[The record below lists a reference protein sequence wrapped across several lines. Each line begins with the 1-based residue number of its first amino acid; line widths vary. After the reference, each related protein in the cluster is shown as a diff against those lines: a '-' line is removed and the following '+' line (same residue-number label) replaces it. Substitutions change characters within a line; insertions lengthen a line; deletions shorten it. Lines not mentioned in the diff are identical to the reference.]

1 MIFIFGDMRKA
12 VHVLIATLFIAGAL
26 NAQTYRNPAYPQGY
40 FRWPLDLSPEI
51 VANMGELRPNHWH
64 MGLDMRTAQKV
75 DQRVYAAADGYVA
88 FAGVRPL
95 SFGRFLIINHPNGLS
110 TLYAHLNTFNPEI
123 EAYVT
128 SEQYRQESWAVELTI
143 PAGKFPVKKGDFI
156 SYSGTTGGSQGPHV
170 HFEIIDTRSGKR
182 LNPLLFGMPLA
193 DNVPPVLNRLAMY
206 DRSKSIYE
214 QAPAFFTVKK
224 TDSGYV
230 LPRDPVI
237 RTSLSRVSFG
247 IDAFDRIS
255 GSPNRDGIY
264 KAALYVDNILQ
275 TAFVIDSIGYEDTRY
290 MNAQIDYRYK
300 ANGGG
305 YLQHVSKMPGDRSRV
320 YHTYG
325 GDGTVLLADTL
336 PHQVRIEIADAK
348 ANTINL
354 LFALQRSSEGPV
366 APAPTGSF
374 MPEMVNI
381 LEKPDF
387 EVYMPEGCLYDV
399 FTPGYLRSNSGASMS
414 ITAIHQ
420 LHNETVP
427 VQEEYTVRLKTD
439 KIIEDAW
446 KDRLVLRRTGK
457 GSSVQKTR
465 LQGNWLTGKFRDF
478 GSFQA
483 FADLQ
488 PPSVNE
494 LGKGDTVNLSA
505 ARSIAFTP
513 SDDFGVKS
521 FRAELN
527 GKWLR
532 FTNDKGRTFIYI
544 FDERCPFGTHHL
556 KVTVEDIA
564 GNVTT
569 KEWWFK
575 REAYVA
581 PVKKAPVK
589 KTPAKKA
596 PVKKKGKR

>member
-1 MIFIFGDMRKA
+1 MRKGT
-12 VHVLIATLFIAGAL
+12 HVLVAALLLIVEL
-26 NAQTYRNPAYPQGY
+26 NAQTYRSPSYPQGY
-40 FRWPLDLSPEI
+40 FRWPLDLNPEI

-64 MGLDMRTAQKV
+64 MGLDMRTAQRV

-88 FAGVRPL
+88 YAGVRSL
-95 SFGRFLIINHPNGLS
+95 SFGRFLVINHPNGLS

-143 PAGKFPVKKGDFI
+143 PPGKFLVKKGDFI

-182 LNPLLFGMPLA
+182 LNPLLFGMPLT
-193 DNVPPVLNRLAMY
+193 DNVPPTLSRLAMY
-206 DRSKSIYE
+206 DRSRSVYE
-214 QAPAFFTVKK
+214 QSPLFYAVKK
-224 TDSGYV
+224 TDSGYI
-230 LPRDPVI
+230 LPRDSVV
-237 RTSLSRVSFG
+237 RTPLSRVSFA

-255 GSPNRDGIY
+255 GSNNQDGIY
-264 KAALYVDNILQ
+264 KAAVFLDNNLL
-275 TAFVIDSIGYEDTRY
+275 ADFVIDSIGYEDTRY
-290 MNAQIDYRYK
+290 MNAHIDYRYK

-305 YLQHVSKMPGDRSRV
+305 YLQHLSKMPGDRSGV
-320 YHTYG
+320 YHTYR
-325 GDGTVLLADTL
+325 GDGSIVLTDTL
-336 PHQVRIEIADAK
+336 PRQVRIEIADAK
-348 ANTINL
+348 GNIVNL
-354 LFALQRSSEGPV
+354 QFRLQRTTEGPV
-366 APAPTGSF
+366 AAPAAGSF
-374 MPEMVNI
+374 SPDMVNI

-387 EVYMPEGCLYDV
+387 EMYMPEGCIYDV
-399 FTPGYLRSNSGASMS
+399 ITPSYTRSNSSAGMS
-414 ITAIHQ
+414 ITALHQ
-420 LHNETVP
+420 LHNESVP

-446 KDRLVLRRTGK
+446 KDRLIIKRTGK
-457 GSSVQKTR
+457 GSSIQKTR
-465 LQGNWLTGKFRDF
+465 LQGSWVSGKFRDF

-488 PPSVNE
+488 PPAINE
-494 LGKGDTVNLSA
+494 PGKGDTINLSRS
-505 ARSIAFTP
+505 RSIVFTP
-513 SDDFGVKS
+513 TDNFGIRS

-532 FTNDKGRTFIYI
+532 FTNDKGRNWIYI
-544 FDERCPFGTHHL
+544 FDERCLLGTHHL
-556 KVTVEDIA
+556 KVRVEDIA

-581 PVKKAPVK
+581 PVKKTPVRKKAPAK
-589 KTPAKKA
+589 KKA
-596 PVKKKGKR
+596 PVRKKR